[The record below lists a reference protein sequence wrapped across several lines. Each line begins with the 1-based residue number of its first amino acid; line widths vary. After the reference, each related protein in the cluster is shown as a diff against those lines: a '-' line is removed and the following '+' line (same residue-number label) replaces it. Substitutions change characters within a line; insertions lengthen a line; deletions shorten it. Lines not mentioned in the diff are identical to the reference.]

1 MRDAE
6 AQPPT
11 LLPVPDA
18 GPASSANVNGLSL
31 IRSIPHHQFLHG
43 VIESLREFEE
53 DWLLKLSEAGAP
65 HVSNDNPVLKSESGL
80 IALSIQLGTVI
91 FMPTRLLSTIADQF
105 RAGSIPTSVS
115 PKCRT
120 VTHDVE
126 SFGWVFLYTFYR
138 RALADEELKDS
149 NSELHEG
156 LSYEFSQ
163 MFLNASVK
171 TLHAQRV
178 SLLAREDYS
187 PIAMLRAY
195 AKNYLKSRPLATFV
209 TRVWTVLKR
218 CPKTEP
224 SVSKPASDDLG
235 EARLLRVANNKR
247 RQLGRKNQWT
257 ERSLPPVPSEEAQER
272 WNNIDHIEW
281 LTLLSV
287 MIEDLEKDER
297 N

>member
-1 MRDAE
+1 MHDAE
-6 AQPPT
+6 AAQPPT
-11 LLPVPDA
+11 FPVPDA

-65 HVSNDNPVLKSESGL
+65 HVSNDDPVLKSESGL
-80 IALSIQLGTVI
+80 IALSIQGTVI
-91 FMPTRLLSTIADQF
+91 FMPTRLLSTITDQL
-105 RAGSIPTSVS
+105 RARSDPTSVS
-115 PKCRT
+115 PVCRT

-126 SFGWVFLYTFYR
+126 SFGWVMLYIFYR
-138 RALADEELKDS
+138 RALKDEELKQND
-149 NSELHEG
+149 SELHER
-156 LSYEFSQ
+156 LSYEFLQ
-163 MFLNASVK
+163 MFPAASVK
-171 TLHAQRV
+171 TLHTQRV

-187 PIAMLRAY
+187 PIAMLQAY
-195 AKNYLKSRPLATFV
+195 ADDYLKSRPKLATFLK
-209 TRVWTVLKR
+209 RVWTVLKR

-287 MIEDLEKDER
+287 MMEDLEKDER